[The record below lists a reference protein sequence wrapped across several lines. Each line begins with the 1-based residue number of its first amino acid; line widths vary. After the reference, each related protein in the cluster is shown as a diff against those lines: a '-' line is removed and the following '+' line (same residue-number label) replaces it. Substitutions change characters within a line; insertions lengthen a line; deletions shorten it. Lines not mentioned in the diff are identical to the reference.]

1 MGHEHRISASGGG
14 HGHTHGTGIR
24 HRGRLAL
31 VLAMSLVVLAVEAVA
46 AWLTGSLAL
55 LADAGHVLGDSAGIV
70 MALAAISAAQRGG
83 RPGSRRTFGYHR
95 TEVIAAG
102 LNGLLLIAL
111 AGWIVV
117 SALRRIGDAPEID
130 GGLVLAAAGVGL
142 VVNVI
147 GLLLLRSGAEE
158 SMNVRGA
165 YLEVVGDALGSV
177 AVLVSASVILLTG
190 WNAADAVA
198 SLVIAAM
205 IVPRAVSLLR
215 EVAEVLLEGTPRDVD
230 LEELRSHILSTD
242 GVVDVH
248 DLHVWTITSGMPV
261 MSAHVVVDDSVT
273 RMGEAHDVLDRL
285 RDCLADHFDVE
296 HSTFQIEPAGH
307 ADSETHT
314 HH

>member
-1 MGHEHRISASGGG
+1 MG
-14 HGHTHGTGIR
+14 HGHGQGTGIR

-31 VLAMSLVVLAVEAVA
+31 VLALSLVVLAVEAIA
-46 AWLTGSLAL
+46 AWYTGSLAL

-70 MALAAISAAQRGG
+70 LALAAISAAQRGG

-95 TEVIAAG
+95 TEVMAAG
-102 LNGLLLIAL
+102 LNGLVLLVL

-117 SALRRIGDAPEID
+117 SAVRRLGDGPEID
-130 GGLVLAAAGVGL
+130 AGLVLAAAGVGL
-142 VVNVI
+142 VINVI
-147 GLLLLRSGAEE
+147 GLLLLRAGAEE

-165 YLEVVGDALGSV
+165 YLEVLGDALGSV
-177 AVLVSASVILLTG
+177 AVLVSAVVILVTD
-190 WNAADAVA
+190 WYAADAVA

-205 IVPRAVSLLR
+205 IVPRAISLLR

-230 LEELRSHILSTD
+230 LEELRRHILSAE

-261 MSAHVVVDDSVT
+261 MSAHVVVDDSVS
-273 RMGEAHDVLDRL
+273 RMGEAHAVLDRL

-307 ADSETHT
+307 ADTERHI